1 MSSVERVLV
10 VGGGIGGLSTAI
22 GLRRAGIDVDVV
34 ELNPAWDVYGV
45 GIIQP
50 GNAVRALD
58 ALGLAQ
64 RAIADGFGFSGSS
77 MHLADGTLIAR
88 QDAPPLA
95 GSGYPPMNGITR
107 PRLHEIFTTTVLG
120 AGARVVLGE
129 SVERIDQ
136 LADRVDVTL
145 TDGSRATYDLV
156 VGADGINSRVR
167 GMVFDPDLRPGY
179 TGQVCWRYNVPRPA
193 DVDGIWMFMG
203 SNGKAGIV
211 PLAPDLAYMLLIEE
225 PPVDGDGEPVVRLPT
240 EGLAAVMHDRLAEFG
255 GIIGELRDRYV
266 SDDDGVVYRP
276 VERVMLPAPWYRG
289 RVVLLGDAAHATS
302 PHIGQG
308 AAMAIEDAVVLTEE
322 LAREQPV
329 DQALAAFMA
338 RREPRARFVYDTSRR
353 IQELELAHDHGPE
366 NSELIVQSMIR
377 TAEPI

>member
-1 MSSVERVLV
+1 MPSVEKVLV

-22 GLRRAGIDVDVV
+22 GLRRAGVGVDVV

-58 ALGLAQ
+58 SLGLAQ
-64 RAIADGFGFSGSS
+64 QAIEQGFGFSGSR
-77 MHLADGTLIAR
+77 MHLADGTLVHN

-95 GSGYPPMNGITR
+95 GPGYPPMNGITR
-107 PRLHEIFTTTVLG
+107 PRLHEIFTSAVL
-120 AGARVVLGE
+120 ASGARVVLGE

-145 TDGSRATYDLV
+145 TDGTRASYDLV

-167 GMVFDPDLRPGY
+167 AMVFDPDLRPSY
-179 TGQVCWRYNVPRPA
+179 TGQVCWRYNVPRPE

-203 SNGKAGIV
+203 SHGKAGIV

-225 PPVDGDGEPVVRLPT
+225 PPADGKGEPLVRLPT
-240 EGLAAVMHDRLAEFG
+240 EGLAARFRERLAEYS

-266 SDDDGVVYRP
+266 VDDAAVVYRP
-276 VERVMLPAPWYRG
+276 VERVLLPAPWYRG
-289 RVVLLGDAAHATS
+289 RVVVIGDAAHATS

-308 AAMAIEDAVVLTEE
+308 AAMAIEDAVVLADE
-322 LAREQPV
+322 LAGDKPV
-329 DQALAAFMA
+329 DEALASFME
-338 RREPRARFVYDTSRR
+338 RRQPRAQFVYDTSRR

-366 NSELIVQSMIR
+366 NGELIAQSMIR